1 MPGIA
6 AVVTCDS
13 SARRGSR
20 VFDERECLVGLA
32 GNVSGDR
39 AALAVLCARLVAEC
53 VSVAVL
59 GQFKRGKSSLPNAR
73 PGVPLPPTN
82 VLPLSAVPR
91 FIRLAEAPSIRL
103 TYRDGRVEGVRGST
117 PRPDRRRL
125 SAERW
130 RIEGA
135 LCYCAAIHRLFADL
149 GEAAPRSRGLR
160 GLLDDLRS

>member
-103 TYRDGRVEGVRGST
+103 TYRDGRVEGGRGTISSRRLPGSPT
-117 PRPDRRRL
+117 SACRISACSRRR
-125 SAERW
+125 SRSPNSP
-130 RIEGA
+130 R
-135 LCYCAAIHRLFADL
+135 RFAC
-149 GEAAPRSRGLR
+149 EAAPLGRIAEG
-160 GLLDDLRS
+160 